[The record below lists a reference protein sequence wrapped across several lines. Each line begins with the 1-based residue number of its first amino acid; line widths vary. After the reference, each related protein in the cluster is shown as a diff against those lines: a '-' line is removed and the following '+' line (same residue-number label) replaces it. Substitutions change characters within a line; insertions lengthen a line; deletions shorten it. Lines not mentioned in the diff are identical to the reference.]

1 MILSDLII
9 FLKKLN
15 LNENR
20 CSGVDRCAES
30 ETESHLSEIGKKISL
45 SICMRMTNNFLEISE
60 EIDTETTSHRVVH
73 SSAVRGGAASGPSAL
88 E

>member
-1 MILSDLII
+1 MRTGAAAWTGA
-9 FLKKLN
+9 LKAKRRATCLKL
-15 LNENR
+15 
-20 CSGVDRCAES
+20 A
-30 ETESHLSEIGKKISL
+30 KKISL
-45 SICMRMTNNFLEISE
+45 SICMRMTNNFFEISE